1 MTFRPSRAAVAALA
15 LSAVAAS
22 TYAALGVAPP
32 DPRRGPLAQQ
42 QQVPQIRYYT
52 PRYVYVP
59 GYYGMTYYYYV
70 VPAPA
75 VAQAPVPAQPQYYA
89 APRQASGEHY
99 VGPMHPRDWSSGRY
113 SPLAKPWLRP
123 MD

>member
-1 MTFRPSRAAVAALA
+1 MNLRPSRTLLAIATLLTGAAI
-15 LSAVAAS
+15 
-22 TYAALGVAPP
+22 AP
-32 DPRRGPLAQQ
+32 AQVFRQ
-42 QQVPQIRYYT
+42 APQRYYT
-52 PRYVYVP
+52 PRYVYAP
-59 GYYGMTYYYYV
+59 GYYGTTYYYYV

-75 VAQAPVPAQPQYYA
+75 VAAPPAQPLYHA
-89 APRQASGEHY
+89 TPRQASGEHY